1 MEILGKGYKLEFG
14 KRLNSGAAMQGIVII
29 VNNPVDAVKA
39 IKNS

>member
-14 KRLNSGAAMQGIVII
+14 KQLNSGPVVQGIVII
-29 VNNPVDAVKA
+29 VNNPVDAVKI